1 MLFFAFWCA
10 EPVGSALDLED
21 YHPSLLLHCWLGH
34 LTCKIVSKMTYNVS
48 SGTLNPTISILSG
61 DVFKSWPVDWLKVL
75 RPTDTKT
82 GHFGVVTITSN
93 TGAQLEHSLCT
104 TASKLLKVHCLIA
117 AKVRRNR
124 DHVGASEPPLIV
136 DHRCHGF
143 CPTHRNTHPSVYS
156 TWTTKVVD
164 NKRMV

>member
-1 MLFFAFWCA
+1 MHSE
-10 EPVGSALDLED
+10 EPSTQCWRSMFTNVCPHYPWTQAIFTSWPGKTTNISAKNQR
-21 YHPSLLLHCWLGH
+21 
-34 LTCKIVSKMTYNVS
+34 CKIWRCVVA
-48 SGTLNPTISILSG
+48 PFG